1 MLDIL
6 FCVRLS
12 IMVLKTLSIMKALMR
27 MIVLQTWMNFLTR
40 IMSQPQILGTTPA
53 NGAQLEVADEVNDEW
68 VFKQGKIRVE

>member
-12 IMVLKTLSIMKALMR
+12 ITVLKTLSIMKALMR
-27 MIVLQTWMNFLTR
+27 MIVLQTWMSFLTR
-40 IMSQPQILGTTPA
+40 ILSQTQILGTTPA
-53 NGAQLEVADEVNDEW
+53 NGAHLEVADEANDEW